1 MSAAPA
7 APAQVDW
14 AQSRPTYLDLQ
25 SLEAEQGVLGG
36 LLVYNDWLRHCDPRL
51 TAERFATIRH
61 QVLFRA
67 IRATINAGQIADGVS
82 LRAALAER
90 DQLGSIGG
98 ADYLVELLDQA
109 ARYTG
114 QISASSR
121 VIVELAIRR
130 DLYHAGVELSDRALN
145 GDPPGDAQS
154 IEPLT
159 DRLISGAQN
168 RLRGLAHSAGET
180 MARDAHEAAEAA
192 LKQARAG
199 RLSGPP
205 TGIYAL
211 DDLINGL
218 TPGDLHILAGRPSMG
233 KTAVGVGIAL
243 SALQAGQA
251 RGERLGALI
260 VSQEMSSEQLG
271 LRMAMALADDGEL
284 YAGMPACGDLSSLR
298 KGNLRADQWALLDAA
313 TAQLKR
319 LPVRIEERTPLTA
332 TKIEALAGRQVDQW
346 CREGI
351 GPAVI
356 VVDYIGLIA
365 PDTDRRGNKVLEIAD
380 ISARLKSIAKNLGVH
395 VLALCQ
401 LNRGVESREEKRPT
415 LSDLRDSGA
424 LEQDADIVTFI
435 YRDAYY
441 LEREV
446 YALREAQAKS
456 PGSTDRLEQ
465 IERKLSRCQN
475 ELELIVA
482 KQRQGPLGAAKIA
495 FFPATSAIRNI
506 GRSRENNQ

>member
-1 MSAAPA
+1 MSVAAAFAGA
-7 APAQVDW
+7 AN
-14 AQSRPTYLDLQ
+14 RPSYLDLQ
-25 SLEAEQGVLGG
+25 SREAERALLGG
-36 LLVYNDWLRHCDPRL
+36 LLTHNHWLRACDSRL
-51 TAERFATIRH
+51 SATSFAIAAHQTIFGA
-61 QVLFRA
+61 LSDL
-67 IRATINAGQIADGVS
+67 IRADRMADGVS
-82 LRAALAER
+82 ISLLLRERGQLEQIGGNAYVIGLFESAALFTGQAVEYAAQIVDLALRRDIYRLGCELSENALQGAPAAAASNASLADQLLIGAEAGLRQLSQAAGEAKSCDAGAAAAAALA
-90 DQLGSIGG
+90 
-98 ADYLVELLDQA
+98 
-109 ARYTG
+109 
-114 QISASSR
+114 
-121 VIVELAIRR
+121 
-130 DLYHAGVELSDRALN
+130 
-145 GDPPGDAQS
+145 
-154 IEPLT
+154 
-159 DRLISGAQN
+159 
-168 RLRGLAHSAGET
+168 
-180 MARDAHEAAEAA
+180 
-192 LKQARAG
+192 QARAG

-205 TGIYAL
+205 TGLSAL

-298 KGNLRADQWALLDAA
+298 KGVLRADQWALLDSAA
-313 TAQLKR
+313 AQLQA
-319 LPVRIEERTPLTA
+319 LPIRIEERTPLTA

-346 CREGI
+346 RRDGVQ
-351 GPAVI
+351 PAVI

-424 LEQDADIVTFI
+424 LEQDADIVTFL

>member
-61 QVLFRA
+61 QILFGA
-67 IRATINAGQIADGVS
+67 IRATIKSGQIADGVS

-98 ADYLVELLDQA
+98 ADYLIELMDSA
-109 ARYTG
+109 ARWTG
-114 QISASSR
+114 QISAYSR
-121 VIVELAIRR
+121 VIVELALRR
-130 DLYHAGVELSDRALN
+130 DLYQAGVELSERALH
-145 GDPPGDAQS
+145 GDPQS
-154 IEPLT
+154 TEPLS
-159 DRLISGAQN
+159 DRLISDAQS

-180 MARDAHEAAEAA
+180 MARDAHEAAQAA
-192 LKQARAG
+192 LEQARAG

-205 TGIYAL
+205 TGLSAL

-243 SALQAGQA
+243 SALQAGAA
-251 RGERLGALI
+251 RGEQLGALI

-271 LRMAMALADDGEL
+271 LRMSMSLADDGEL
-284 YAGMPACGDLSSLR
+284 YAGMPVCGDLSSLR

-313 TAQLKR
+313 AAQLKR

-332 TKIEALAGRQVDQW
+332 AKIEALAGRQVDQW
-346 CREGI
+346 RSEGVT
-351 GPAVI
+351 PAVI

-365 PDTDRRGNKVLEIAD
+365 PDNDRRGNKVLEIAD

-424 LEQDADIVTFI
+424 LEQDADIVTFV

-465 IERKLSRCQN
+465 IERKLSRCLN

-506 GRSRENNQ
+506 GRSRENSQ